1 MPPKTT
7 HYELTTPV
15 FEGTEVQVDGSVVT
29 VRGPKGE
36 IVRDFTH
43 ADVDIQCKGKT
54 IRISVEYPRSRQIAL
69 VGTITSHIKNMMLG
83 VTVGV
88 TYKMKVVFAHFPPNV
103 KVANDMLIIENF
115 YGEKAARKAKILPG
129 VSVEIKGDDIIL
141 EGIEIERV
149 AQTAANIQ
157 RSTRLRRKDPR
168 KFHDGIYVFEK
179 QIGERSWRI

>member
-7 HYELTTPV
+7 YYELKTPI
-15 FEGTEVQVDGSVVT
+15 FEGTEVSLDGKVVT

-43 ADVDIQCKGKT
+43 ADIDIQIIEKT
-54 IRISVEYPRSRQIAL
+54 IQISVEYPRSRQIAL
-69 VGTITSHIKNMMLG
+69 VGTITSHINNMMLG
-83 VTVGV
+83 VTEGV
-88 TYKMKVVFAHFPPNV
+88 TYKMKIVFAHFPPNV
-103 KVANDMLIIENF
+103 KIANDRLIIENF
-115 YGEKAARKAKILPG
+115 YGEKAPRSAQILPG
-129 VSVEIKGDDIIL
+129 VQVEIKGDDVIL
-141 EGIEIERV
+141 KGIEIERV

-179 QIGERSWRI
+179 QIGERVWKI

>member
-7 HYELTTPV
+7 HYELTTPIHDGV
-15 FEGTEVQVDGSVVT
+15 EIQIEGNVVT

-36 IVRDFTH
+36 ITRDFTH
-43 ADVDIQCKGKT
+43 AEVAIERKGKA
-54 IRISVEYPRSRQIAL
+54 IRVSVEYPRSRQIAL

-103 KVANDMLIIENF
+103 KVANDKLIIENF
-115 YGEKAARKAKILPG
+115 YGEKAPREAKILPG

-149 AQTAANIQ
+149 GQTAANIQ
-157 RSTRLRRKDPR
+157 RATRLRRKDPR
-168 KFHDGIYVFEK
+168 KFHDGVYVFEK
-179 QIGERSWRI
+179 RIGERVWRI

>member
-7 HYELTTPV
+7 HYELTTLIY
-15 FEGTEVQVDGSVVT
+15 EGTKVQIDGMVVT

-43 ADVDIQCKGKT
+43 AEVAIQRIDNT
-54 IRISVEYPRSRQIAL
+54 IRVSVEYPRSRQIAL
-69 VGTITSHIKNMMLG
+69 VGTITSHLKNMMLG
-83 VTVGV
+83 VTMGV
-88 TYKMKVVFAHFPPNV
+88 TYKMKIVFAHFPPNV
-103 KVANDMLIIENF
+103 KVANDRLIIENF
-115 YGEKAARKAKILPG
+115 YGEKAAREAKILPG

-149 AQTAANIQ
+149 GQTAANIQ
-157 RSTRLRRKDPR
+157 RATRLRRKDPR

-179 QIGERSWRI
+179 RIGERLWRI